1 MGQVNFWY
9 DLRHDKTWEI
19 QSTWMSLGQGLLSF
33 CCFPRFLM
41 VNPCFRIL
49 MVNPYF
55 PRNLVIYSDGLM
67 RLMVYQCLLC
77 FGCLLLRFAEC
88 LGEPE
93 VFKSKSIARGWA
105 SCWADQ
111 AFALCRWNSM
121 DLKMRRYEIL
131 RCKSFSKRF
140 WEEIHVLSFILE
152 VMESGTIGVMVQ
164 SVNDG
169 YDSDIIQVLDGQQEL
184 GWVPVWFGSV
194 ADSLDFRS
202 LTFSRWGAQ
211 FSAGGRLLCHG
222 EGVETGSWTAW
233 GDQCETVK
241 ALEIWLTHCWFIV
254 DLVIGGTFA
263 RTWDPCGDERQSWQN
278 QKVRVLKLL
287 KN

>member
-1 MGQVNFWY
+1 M
-9 DLRHDKTWEI
+9 LRNTRWARWTFDTIWG
-19 QSTWMSLGQGLLSF
+19 TTRLGKFGLLECHLAKDFFLSVVF
-33 CCFPRFLM
+33 QDFLM

-77 FGCLLLRFAEC
+77 FGCLLLGFAEC

-140 WEEIHVLSFILE
+140 WGESFIR
-152 VMESGTIGVMVQ
+152 S
-164 SVNDG
+164 
-169 YDSDIIQVLDGQQEL
+169 
-184 GWVPVWFGSV
+184 WRV
-194 ADSLDFRS
+194 AL
-202 LTFSRWGAQ
+202 
-211 FSAGGRLLCHG
+211 
-222 EGVETGSWTAW
+222 
-233 GDQCETVK
+233 
-241 ALEIWLTHCWFIV
+241 
-254 DLVIGGTFA
+254 
-263 RTWDPCGDERQSWQN
+263 
-278 QKVRVLKLL
+278 
-287 KN
+287 